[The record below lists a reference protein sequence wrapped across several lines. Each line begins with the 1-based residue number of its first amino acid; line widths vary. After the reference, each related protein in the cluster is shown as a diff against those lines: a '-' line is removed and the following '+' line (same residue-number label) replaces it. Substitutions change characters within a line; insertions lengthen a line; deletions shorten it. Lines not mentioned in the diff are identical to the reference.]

1 MATIRQRSSKWQA
14 RIRVQ
19 GAASIEKS
27 FSNRADAEA
36 WAKVTEADMIRGLF
50 IKRADEQTT
59 LAALIDRYAAEVSA
73 TKRGKDAESYR
84 LAMFKATKMAKL
96 SASRIT
102 SAMTA
107 AWRDERIKDVAPGT
121 VLRELQLLAHIFTV
135 AERDWGMHLHNGNPV
150 EKIRKPAPGKARE
163 RALNDS
169 ERVKL
174 LAECR
179 KCKNPWVAPVVEFAL
194 ETAARRGEIL
204 SLRWA
209 EVNLSTA
216 TARVDGKTGTRTIP
230 LSSRAVAL
238 LRDLPRSTSGVVFP
252 VTIET
257 LKQAYERAVARAGIN
272 DFTFHDLRHD
282 ALTRLAG
289 LGLNILELRAISGH
303 TTANMLQRYVRID
316 PSQLARKL
324 A

>member
-1 MATIRQRSSKWQA
+1 MGDRQIHRLQQSCLSWTFDIDHRSHAHGA
-14 RIRVQ
+14 RHHVLRNQTGIGQERSHAVLNAKFLPRDGVQ
-19 GAASIEKS
+19 VCQGFLAVVFASPA
-27 FSNRADAEA
+27 F
-36 WAKVTEADMIRGLF
+36 F
-50 IKRADEQTT
+50 H
-59 LAALIDRYAAEVSA
+59 
-73 TKRGKDAESYR
+73 
-84 LAMFKATKMAKL
+84 
-96 SASRIT
+96 
-102 SAMTA
+102 
-107 AWRDERIKDVAPGT
+107 IKDVAPGT
-121 VLRELQLLAHIFTV
+121 VLRELQLLAHICTV
-135 AERDWGMHLHNGNPV
+135 AERDWGMHLPNGNPV

>member
-1 MATIRQRSSKWQA
+1 MATIRQRGSKWQA

-50 IKRADEQTT
+50 IKRTDEQTT
-59 LAALIDRYAAEVSA
+59 LGDLIDRYRREVSS
-73 TKRGKDAESYR
+73 TKRGRDAESYR
-84 LAMFKATKMAKL
+84 LDMFKATKMSKL

-102 SAMTA
+102 STMAA
-107 AWRDERIKDVAPGT
+107 AWRDERIKEVAPGT

-135 AERDWGMHLHNGNPV
+135 AERDWGMHLPNGNPV
-150 EKIRKPAPGKARE
+150 EKIRKPAPGKSRE
-163 RALNDS
+163 RVLTDS

-179 KCKNPWVAPVVEFAL
+179 KCKNPWIAPVTEFAL

-209 EVNLSTA
+209 DVNLSTA
-216 TARVDGKTGTRTIP
+216 TARVDGKTGARTIP
-230 LSSRAVAL
+230 LSTRAVAL

-257 LKQAYERAVARAGIN
+257 LKQAYERAVVRAGID

-282 ALTRLAG
+282 SLTRLAG

-316 PSQLARKL
+316 PSELARKL